1 MHRDNIDEIRK
12 LFIGLDNKIVINGK
26 KQVIPINFDNA
37 ATTPV
42 LKKVMRAV
50 LKASENY
57 DILLVVMDKNHSIVV
72 IYMKNVEGM
81 L

>member
-1 MHRDNIDEIRK
+1 MRRDNIDEIRK

-26 KQVIPINFDNA
+26 KQIIPINFDNA

-57 DILLVVMDKNHSIVV
+57 GFYCFVAMDKNTV
-72 IYMKNVEGM
+72 
-81 L
+81 

>member
-26 KQVIPINFDNA
+26 KQVIPRTFDNA

-42 LKKVMRAV
+42 LKKSYESCI
-50 LKASENY
+50 K
-57 DILLVVMDKNHSIVV
+57 
-72 IYMKNVEGM
+72 G
-81 L
+81 